1 MKHHKK
7 QQHPQQKKN
16 NSNEKNNAISSG
28 KVISMIGKS
37 VFTLTFNVDVARA
50 LNFQHNESLSY
61 NIIGNQLIIKK
72 EDSNRIDWQI

>member
-7 QQHPQQKKN
+7 QQRQREKENN
-16 NSNEKNNAISSG
+16 NSEQNNAISSG
-28 KVISMIGKS
+28 KVTSMIGKS

-72 EDSNRIDWQI
+72 EDSNRIDW

>member
-16 NSNEKNNAISSG
+16 NSNEKDNAISNG
-28 KVISMIGKS
+28 KVTSMIGKS

-72 EDSNRIDWQI
+72 EDSNRIDW